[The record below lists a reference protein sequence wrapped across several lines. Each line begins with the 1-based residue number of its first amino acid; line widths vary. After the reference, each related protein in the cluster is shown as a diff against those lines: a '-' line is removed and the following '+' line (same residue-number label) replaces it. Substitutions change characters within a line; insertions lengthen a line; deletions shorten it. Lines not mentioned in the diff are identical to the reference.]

1 MTSKV
6 TSKGQVTLPVKARK
20 QLGIRPGTKLE
31 FVVKDKYRLEVIVVS
46 QSVKS
51 LKGMLPK
58 PVKAVSLSDM
68 DNAIRAGASKLHK

>member
-31 FVVKDKYRLEVIVVS
+31 FIVKDKDRLEVIVIS
-46 QSVKS
+46 ESIKS

-58 PVKAVSLSDM
+58 PQRAISLSDM
-68 DNAIRAGASKLHK
+68 NRAIRSGASKSLK